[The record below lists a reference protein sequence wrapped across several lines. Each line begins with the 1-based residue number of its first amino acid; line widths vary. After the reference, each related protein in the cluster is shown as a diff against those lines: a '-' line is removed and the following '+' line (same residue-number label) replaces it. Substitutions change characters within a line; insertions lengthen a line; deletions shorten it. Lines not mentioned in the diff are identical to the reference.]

1 MELENIIK
9 EGKMYF
15 AKQGLFNTRTD
26 IDYLNATLQGKRGRR
41 MEPHWFLSATDT
53 DPNIWNV
60 AWCIPEYKTNNG
72 KIKQIVYRDGNLKY
86 KSHAIQRIFERNG
99 FDPVN
104 LPKHIEKTE
113 WINYITE
120 NNHGT
125 IIIPEGVEL
134 STSDIK
140 TDNVDW
146 EQIYKQVAIGIEPRI
161 PIPFLDGLLIVSQR
175 LGISGNKVKF
185 RKKGCTE
192 TTLDPQRG
200 YTAFTYL
207 ENLNE
212 QQNNTLFYINNG
224 QYSDAVE
231 SYKYWIKNV
240 NEVNV
245 LESNIATVD
254 FSPI

>member
-1 MELENIIK
+1 MDLENIIK

-26 IDYLNATLQGKRGRR
+26 IDYANAISQGKRGRR
-41 MEPHWFLSATDT
+41 MEPHWYLYANAA

-60 AWCIPEYKTNNG
+60 AWCIPEYKINNG
-72 KIKQIVYRDGNLKY
+72 KIKEIVYRDGNLKY

-104 LPKHIEKTE
+104 LPKHIEVTE
-113 WINYITE
+113 WIQHLMN
-120 NNHGT
+120 NNHTKLIEPGD
-125 IIIPEGVEL
+125 VEVNV
-134 STSDIK
+134 SDIK
-140 TDNVDW
+140 NDNIDW
-146 EQIYKQVAIGIEPRI
+146 AELYHNVTTGVEPRF

-175 LGISGNKVKF
+175 LGSYGNKVKF
-185 RKKGCTE
+185 RKKGVNILELPRQTSF
-192 TTLDPQRG
+192 
-200 YTAFTYL
+200 TAFTYL

-212 QQNNTLFYINNG
+212 RQNNTLFYINNG

-231 SYKYWIKNV
+231 SYKDWIKNV

-245 LESNIATVD
+245 LESNIVD
-254 FSPI
+254 LHLT